1 MKTVRKN
8 GKKRTEVIAAAVACA
23 LLSAVLFGLF
33 SHLGGLLQS
42 QRAAER
48 FRGDNEQ
55 LFSQVSAYFPVDGGI
70 TVEDLYSFRQTLE
83 SKFVET
89 SLETPTVGSL
99 YKDAYC
105 ATGSV
110 TVEGEKGSAEVTVL
124 GVGGDFFY
132 FHPYELR
139 SGSYISGDDLMHDGV
154 VLDEE
159 LAWRLFGGVDLA
171 GMTVM
176 IGEEP
181 YRVAGVISREDD
193 FASSKAYTLG
203 AGMFMAYDKL
213 NAISETKISCYEL
226 VSADPIEGFA
236 LSILDSGFP
245 AAVTVEN
252 SSRFSAF
259 RIFDVIR
266 QFGTRSMSTAPVV
279 YPYWENA
286 ARYVEDVMAL
296 IIIPMLLLAVPI
308 IVVAVWVVR
317 SAIRRLV
324 AGVKKKVPEAAD
336 RLSERRYERVLR
348 KKAAVAGKDR

>member
-1 MKTVRKN
+1 LKSKIESYPSLILN
-8 GKKRTEVIAAAVACA
+8 
-23 LLSAVLFGLF
+23 
-33 SHLGGLLQS
+33 
-42 QRAAER
+42 
-48 FRGDNEQ
+48 
-55 LFSQVSAYFPVDGGI
+55 GGI
-70 TVEDLYSFRQTLE
+70 KEEDIYSFRQTLE
-83 SKFVET
+83 NKFVET
-89 SLETPTVGSL
+89 SLETPEKGSL

-105 ATGSV
+105 ASGSV
-110 TVEGEKGSAEVTVL
+110 TVEGEKGSANVTVL
-124 GVGGDFFY
+124 GVGGDYFY

-139 SGSYISGDDLMHDGV
+139 SGSYISGADLMHDGV

-181 YRVAGVISREDD
+181 YRVAGVISREED

-236 LSILDSGFP
+236 LSVLDSGFP

-252 SSRFSAF
+252 SSRFSPF

-266 QFGTRSMSTAPVV
+266 QFGTRSMHTEPVV

-296 IIIPMLLLAVPI
+296 IIMPMILLAVPI
-308 IVVAVWVVR
+308 IVVAIWAVR
-317 SAIRRLV
+317 SAFRAMV
-324 AGVKKKVPEAAD
+324 NGVKTKVPETVD
-336 RLSERRYERVLR
+336 KLSERRYERALQ
-348 KKAAVAGKDR
+348 KKAAAAGKDR